1 MKPKKLIVSIRV
13 ENGYMTAYLTL
24 GGAEHELCRAVSPP
38 RHAVMRTQIM
48 EAFQKLASTL
58 LESIVREEH
67 PDADFS
73 TAIIHTPPAGRG

>member
-1 MKPKKLIVSIRV
+1 
-13 ENGYMTAYLTL
+13 MTAYLTL
-24 GGAEHELCRAVSPP
+24 GGAEHELCRAVSAAR

-48 EAFQKLASTL
+48 EALQKLASTL